1 METREENILNQ
12 IVYVINSNLTPERI
26 YLFGSRARGN
36 AEYSSDFDIA
46 IDDEKPTTELLDI
59 IEEQIEKFIG
69 LFKFDLVFLKDVDE
83 EFRKIVLKNSKIL
96 YDRRN

>member
-1 METREENILNQ
+1 
-12 IVYVINSNLTPERI
+12 VINSNLSPERI
-26 YLFGSRARGN
+26 YLFGSRAKGN

-46 IDDEKPTTELLDI
+46 IDASKPSTKLLDT

-83 EFRKIVLKNSKIL
+83 EFRKIVLKNSRIL
-96 YDRRN
+96 YERRN